1 MHRKFIRT
9 PQRFLL
15 RLTSLW
21 KKRFGVLPLR
31 ESIADMSDWFA
42 TPLGEDLI
50 REEKELL
57 NESLSCLFGYHL
69 LQLGV
74 SGRIDMGENIRISHR
89 FLLHP
94 QVEDNQKLSGL
105 ADFNHLPLP
114 SDSIDAVILHH
125 SLDYT
130 QSPHHLLREA
140 ARVIIPRG
148 HVVIFGFNP
157 WSFWGIGSYLARFF
171 SCRAR
176 WRSQYLRQGRLL
188 DWLSLVN
195 LEPVEIYQG
204 FYRPPIT
211 QSGISRYLQWMDT
224 WGKKWRLPG
233 GGFYMIVA
241 RKDHLAMTPI
251 KPAWQRLHPI
261 RGLAVPRILGRG
273 EQPQPA
279 QPLPTQPLKVKQ
291 PLKFKKITLEDS
303 RTIH

>member
-1 MHRKFIRT
+1 MHRKIIRA

-15 RLTSLW
+15 RLAGIW
-21 KKRFGVLPLR
+21 KKRFGVMPLR
-31 ESIADMSDWFA
+31 DSIADMSDWLA
-42 TPLGEDLI
+42 TPLGEALI
-50 REEKELL
+50 NEEQELL

-74 SGRIDMGENIRISHR
+74 SGRVDLGENIRISHR

-94 QVEDNQKLSGL
+94 QIEVNQKLSGL

-114 SDSIDAVILHH
+114 ADSIDAVILHH
-125 SLDYT
+125 ALDYT

-140 ARVIIPRG
+140 ARVVIPRG

-157 WSFWGIGSYLARFF
+157 WSFWGVGSYLARFF
-171 SCRAR
+171 SAGAR
-176 WRSQYLRQGRLL
+176 WRYQYLRMGRLL

-211 QSGISRYLQWMDT
+211 HPKVIRYLQWMDA
-224 WGKKWRLPG
+224 WGKRWHLPG

-251 KPAWQRLHPI
+251 KPAWQPLQPLRA
-261 RGLAVPRILGRG
+261 LAVPRILGRG
-273 EQPQPA
+273 ERPQTA
-279 QPLPTQPLKVKQ
+279 HPLKVK
-291 PLKFKKITLEDS
+291 KILIENRRD
-303 RTIH
+303 IH